1 MRTPGTTKP
10 LNEPVVNQGKKS
22 NARWVVAALMWFAI
36 AINYIDRTVLSVAAP
51 ELIKEFSLTPEM
63 MGIVLSAFFWSYAL
77 LQIPAGW
84 VADKFGQKIG
94 LGIAVGSWSLA
105 TAATGLATGFA
116 SLVGLR
122 VALGVGEAG
131 AYPANAGIASKWFP
145 DRERATISG
154 LFDSASKFGGAV
166 AMPLIVTLMMAFDWR
181 MTFVIVGLVGL
192 VWSLVWWWYFSD
204 TPEKHRSANAA
215 EVHYIRGGQAQQH
228 GVDAT
233 IPMKW
238 YELLKHRNIWA
249 MCLGFFTINYISYFF
264 ITWLPTYLVQE
275 QGMGLL
281 KMGMVASLP
290 LICGLFAEIA
300 AGWLSDRVVHSGRLS
315 LTATRKLFL
324 IVGLSMA
331 LCIGLAPL
339 TTSVELTVLLLC
351 IAKAG
356 TTVAASQVWAL
367 PGDVAPKNM
376 TSTVAG
382 LQNMVA
388 NFGGV
393 LGPVI
398 TGFIVASTGSFKM
411 ALVFSAVLGMLG
423 ILNYALLLKKVEPIV
438 ASTPGEPQ
446 HAPSSSQVSSEPYS
460 R

>member
-1 MRTPGTTKP
+1 VTP
-10 LNEPVVNQGKKS
+10 EKKT
-22 NARWVVAALMWFAI
+22 NARWIVAGLMWFAI
-36 AINYIDRTVLSVAAP
+36 AINYIDRTVLSAAAP
-51 ELIKEFSLTPEM
+51 QMSKEFGLTPDM

-84 VADKFGQKIG
+84 VADRFGQKIG
-94 LGIAVGSWSLA
+94 LGAAVGSWSLA
-105 TAATGLATGFA
+105 TSAMGLATGFT

-145 DRERATISG
+145 DKERATVSG

-166 AMPLIVTLMMAFDWR
+166 AMPLIVSLLFLFHWR
-181 MTFVIVGLVGL
+181 TTFAIVGSVGL
-192 VWSLVWWWYFSD
+192 VWCLLWYWLFTD
-204 TPEKHRSANAA
+204 TPEKSKRVNLSELA
-215 EVHYIRGGQAQQH
+215 YIRGGQTQQH
-228 GVDAT
+228 GMDKEM
-233 IPMKW
+233 PMKW
-238 YELLKHRNIWA
+238 HELLQYRNIWA

-264 ITWLPTYLVQE
+264 ITWLPTYLVKE

-281 KMGMVASLP
+281 QMGMVASLP
-290 LICGLFAEIA
+290 LICGLIAEIA
-300 AGWLSDRVVHSGRLS
+300 AGWLSDRIVHRKTLS
-315 LTATRKLFL
+315 LTATRKTFL
-324 IVGLSMA
+324 IGGLTMA

-339 TTSVELTVLLLC
+339 TSSVTLTVLLLC
-351 IAKAG
+351 IAKSG

-382 LQNMVA
+382 LQNMVS

-393 LGPVI
+393 IGPVV

-411 ALVFSAVLGMLG
+411 ALLFSAALGVLG
-423 ILNYALLLKKVEPIV
+423 ILNYAFLLKKVEPIV
-438 ASTPGEPQ
+438 PGQRTAYPVVTASAT
-446 HAPSSSQVSSEPYS
+446 
-460 R
+460 